1 MDSFD
6 SSDTLSFSSVFYQP
20 FSSISIFRRGIA
32 WHDSEKRAGGLHLAS
47 CPRKRG
53 ICFACCTI
61 KTDHISG
68 AVLSYLASNLREA
81 LIRSLL
87 SSSGRSAGVEKQ
99 KNLSMMYFRRQN
111 ESEI

>member
-1 MDSFD
+1 M
-6 SSDTLSFSSVFYQP
+6 
-20 FSSISIFRRGIA
+20 
-32 WHDSEKRAGGLHLAS
+32 
-47 CPRKRG
+47 
-53 ICFACCTI
+53 
-61 KTDHISG
+61 DHISG